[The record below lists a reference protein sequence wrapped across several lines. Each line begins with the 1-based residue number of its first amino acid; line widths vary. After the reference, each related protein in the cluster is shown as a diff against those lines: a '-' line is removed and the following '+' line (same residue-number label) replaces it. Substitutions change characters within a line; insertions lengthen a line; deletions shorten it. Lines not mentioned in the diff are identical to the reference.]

1 MSLAQTYTSVDPVLE
16 ESSRVSRTDI
26 CSTPLQTTRT
36 SLFSKTRKEIPL
48 YDTPPH
54 PRPLSDISLKCSLPS
69 YENFTSTPKE
79 ENTLYV
85 NIKSSPSLSSSEGEQ
100 YLDMS
105 GSFSTLE
112 SKEYYFTTS
121 FFTSRFHV

>member
-1 MSLAQTYTSVDPVLE
+1 MSLAQTYTGVDSELKGSP
-16 ESSRVSRTDI
+16 RVSRSDI
-26 CSTPLQTTRT
+26 NSAPLHTTR
-36 SLFSKTRKEIPL
+36 SYLFSKTRKEIPL

-54 PRPLSDISLKCSLPS
+54 PRPLSEISLKCSQSS

-79 ENTLYV
+79 NTVYV
-85 NIKSSPSLSSSEGEQ
+85 NIKSSPSVSSSEGEQ

-112 SKEYYFTTS
+112 SKEYNFITS
-121 FFTSRFHV
+121 T